1 MIEYPPILRGTAQQQ
16 LAQLRDYLVRRA
28 REEERAPAPVSA
40 DTASSALASVSD
52 ADVASLVT
60 GAAAGGVGANTTA
73 SSLAARQSDA
83 ALRALILK
91 TADQVQSRVDKLA
104 ASLQADFVVQSDFGR
119 YQEEIRTLIQATARQ
134 IVERYDFTAL
144 LDASRT
150 AIGEL
155 TGSVTRLQGQIR
167 RGLIEDPETGE
178 ESIGIAVAESL
189 RFTGRRLTRD
199 GEELEELSPGQSL
212 GLYTATGWQFWCSG
226 SKRGWFD
233 ASDGRLHVRGL
244 TAEEELDLGG
254 DWVLSATGG
263 LGIRYL
269 G

>member
-91 TADQVQSRVDKLA
+91 TTDQVQSRVDKLA
-104 ASLQADFVVQSDFGR
+104 ASLQADFVAQSDFGR

-134 IVERYDFTAL
+134 IVESYDFTAL
-144 LDASRT
+144 LEADRA
-150 AIGEL
+150 AVGEL

-254 DWVLSATGG
+254 DWVLSAAGG

>member
-16 LAQLRDYLVRRA
+16 LAELRDYLVRRA
-28 REEERAPAPVSA
+28 REEERAPAL
-40 DTASSALASVSD
+40 ASSLSSDVALAASD
-52 ADVASLVT
+52 ADAASLVT
-60 GAAAGGVGANTTA
+60 GAAAGGIGSNTSA
-73 SSLAARQSDA
+73 SARAARQSDA

-91 TADQVQSRVDKLA
+91 TADQVQSRVDRLA
-104 ASLQADFVVQSDFGR
+104 ASLQADFVAQADFGR
-119 YQEEIRTLIQATARQ
+119 YQEEIRTLISATARQ
-134 IVERYDFTAL
+134 IVESYDFTAL
-144 LDASRT
+144 LEASQ
-150 AIGEL
+150 AAVGEL

-254 DWVLSATGG
+254 DWVLSAAGG
-263 LGIRYL
+263 LGIRCL

>member
-1 MIEYPPILRGTAQQQ
+1 MKEK
-16 LAQLRDYLVRRA
+16 LVKV
-28 REEERAPAPVSA
+28 E
-40 DTASSALASVSD
+40 
-52 ADVASLVT
+52 
-60 GAAAGGVGANTTA
+60 
-73 SSLAARQSDA
+73 
-83 ALRALILK
+83 K
-91 TADQVQSRVDKLA
+91 
-104 ASLQADFVVQSDFGR
+104 
-119 YQEEIRTLIQATARQ
+119 
-134 IVERYDFTAL
+134 IVESYDFTAL

-212 GLYTATGWQFWCSG
+212 GLYTATGWQFWLNG

-233 ASDGRLHVRGL
+233 AADGQLHVRFL
-244 TAEEELDLGG
+244 AVEQELRLGG
-254 DWVLSATGG
+254 DWLCTAAGG
-263 LGIRYL
+263 FGIRCL
-269 G
+269 GA